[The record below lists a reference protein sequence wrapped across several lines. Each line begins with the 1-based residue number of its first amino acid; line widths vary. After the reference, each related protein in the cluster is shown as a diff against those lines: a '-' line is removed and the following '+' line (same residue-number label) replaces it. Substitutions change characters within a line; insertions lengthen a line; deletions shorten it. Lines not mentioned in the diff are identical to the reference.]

1 MLLRHSNAGTMRCRD
16 TCGTNAAGAC
26 ANDEEII
33 VKISHIQFF
42 PVSPQYGSTLIQLPT
57 GVIALR
63 Y

>member
-1 MLLRHSNAGTMRCRD
+1 MRCRD